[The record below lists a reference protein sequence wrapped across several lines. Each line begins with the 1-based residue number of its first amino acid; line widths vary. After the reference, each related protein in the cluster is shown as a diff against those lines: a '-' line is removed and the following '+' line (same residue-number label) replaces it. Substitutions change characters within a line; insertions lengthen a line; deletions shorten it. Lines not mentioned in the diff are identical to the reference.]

1 VEDDPES
8 GATRVSVFT
17 PDREGLFYRICAGL
31 AVAGANIIDA
41 RIHTTRDGMA
51 LDNLL
56 VLDGKGQPYGDRRLR
71 GRLIKAVES
80 ALTRSDPPALPITEL
95 QRRSAAF
102 EVAPSVAM
110 ADRASTRTTVV
121 EVNARDRPA
130 LLAAL
135 ARAIHEQGLTV
146 HSAHIAT
153 YGERAVDVFY
163 LTNADGKKL
172 GPEEAEF
179 LRSALLAAA
188 RDSAEAKAA

>member
-1 VEDDPES
+1 
-8 GATRVSVFT
+8 
-17 PDREGLFYRICAGL
+17 
-31 AVAGANIIDA
+31 
-41 RIHTTRDGMA
+41 MA

-102 EVAPSVAM
+102 EVAPSVAI

-163 LTNADGKKL
+163 LTSAEGKKL

-179 LRSALLAAA
+179 LRCALLAAA
-188 RDSAEAKAA
+188 RDPAEPKAA